1 MLARYIMIDL
11 KKESMEAWW
20 KLLPS
25 DFKKQV
31 SLEDP
36 GNEGRLVA
44 ISERLAKCSYE
55 EVVEILETDAD
66 LFIEMGRARR
76 IRFLAWMASRTYPD
90 SGALFRSLTSESED
104 EGDQEGARKI
114 APYFKE
120 DIMAI
125 VQAIGP
131 RAAKMI
137 MNQDNLNQVVQASYE
152 IQSRMQPTKEGG
164 L

>member
-1 MLARYIMIDL
+1 MLARNIMIDL
-11 KKESMEAWW
+11 KKDSMEAWW
-20 KLLPS
+20 RLLPS

-31 SLEDP
+31 SLDSAGDEA
-36 GNEGRLVA
+36 RLTE

-90 SGALFRSLTSESED
+90 SGALFRTLTSESED
-104 EGDQEGARKI
+104 GGDQEGAGKV

-120 DIMAI
+120 DIVAI

-137 MNQDNLNQVVQASYE
+137 INQDNLNQVVQASYE
-152 IQSRMQPTKEGG
+152 IQSGMQPTKEGG